1 MPDTP
6 AAAFELFNPGG
17 KPRLLFVC
25 DHASNY
31 IPAELK
37 GLGLA
42 PDLLGTHIA
51 YDIGAAEVTR
61 QMAQAFDAP
70 AVLGTHSRLLID
82 LNRGEDD
89 PTIVM
94 KLSDGSIIPGNAAA
108 GREEVESRIAQFYRP
123 YHRAVGKLVSAARGR
138 GVSPVIVS
146 IHSFTPEW
154 KGRARPWQVGV
165 LWSRKD
171 RRLSDALLEVL
182 RAEADLTVGD
192 NQPYSGELEGD
203 CMAQHALANGL
214 PHVLIEIRQD
224 LISDAEGAARWAN
237 RLVPLLERAIA
248 GMSGAS
254 SDRDGTEHG

>member
-6 AAAFELFNPGG
+6 APAFELFNPGG

-31 IPAELK
+31 IPSELK

-94 KLSDGSIIPGNAAA
+94 KLSDGSIIPGNASADLK
-108 GREEVESRIAQFYRP
+108 EVESRIARYYRP
-123 YHRAVGKLVSAARGR
+123 YHGAVGNLVSAARNT
-138 GVSPVIVS
+138 GVAPVIVS

-171 RRLSDALLEVL
+171 RRLSDALLDVL
-182 RAEADLTVGD
+182 RAEDDLMVGD

-203 CMAQHALANGL
+203 CMAKHALANGL

-224 LISDAEGAARWAN
+224 LIADPAGAARWAN
-237 RLVPLLERAIA
+237 RLAPLLRRAIE
-248 GMSGAS
+248 GMKKDS
-254 SDRDGTEHG
+254 